1 MRTFRRI
8 MLLALASGVVAF
20 LVVPLVF
27 PFKSSGTVSNLQAAG
42 QRAEFSQIQ
51 DLNVHV
57 STSDYSGEA
66 NVSSEVPVIFLLH
79 GFGASTFSW
88 RDVMTSLSTVGDVV
102 AYDRPAFG
110 FTDRPTNW
118 SGENPYGF
126 AGNMEILKGLINM
139 YAKNREVVVAGHSA
153 GGLLAAEF
161 ARLNPNL
168 VDRLILV
175 APAVFNS
182 GGASWLSS
190 LRVIPQIDAL
200 GPALVQGIA
209 SSGNALL
216 EESYYDKSQL
226 TEKVI
231 AGYNAP
237 LKIVGWE
244 NAFWEFTN
252 APRENQFLEN
262 ASSLN
267 MPTLLITG
275 AFDTVVPTEDT
286 VKLSK
291 IIPNNSLVIIP
302 KTAHL
307 PQEENPELFSQEVLS
322 WLNKTS

>member
-1 MRTFRRI
+1 
-8 MLLALASGVVAF
+8 MLLALASGALAF
-20 LVVPLVF
+20 LVVPLAF
-27 PFKSSGTVSNLQAAG
+27 PFKSSGTVSNLEAAG
-42 QRAEFSQIQ
+42 QGAEFAQIE

-57 STSDYSGEA
+57 ATSDYSGEV

-88 RDVMTSLSTVGDVV
+88 RDVMNSLSTVGDVV

-110 FTDRPTNW
+110 FTDRPTSW
-118 SGENPYGF
+118 VGENPYGF
-126 AGNMEILKGLINM
+126 AGNMEILKGLINS
-139 YAKNREVVVAGHSA
+139 YAKDREVIIAGHSA

-190 LRVIPQIDAL
+190 LRVLPQIEAL

-216 EESYYDKSQL
+216 EESYYDKNQL

-244 NAFWEFTN
+244 KAFWEFTN

-262 ASSLN
+262 IALLN
-267 MPTLLITG
+267 MPTLLISG
-275 AFDTVVPTEDT
+275 EFDTVVPTSDT

-291 IIPNNSLVIIP
+291 MIPNNSLVIIP

-322 WLNKTS
+322 WLNKTN

>member
-1 MRTFRRI
+1 
-8 MLLALASGVVAF
+8 MLLALALGMVAF
-20 LVVPLVF
+20 LVVPLAV
-27 PFKSSGTVSNLQAAG
+27 PFKSSGTVSNLDAAG
-42 QRAEFSQIQ
+42 QGAEFSQIE
-51 DLNVHV
+51 DLNVHLL
-57 STSDYSGEA
+57 TSDYSGEA
-66 NVSSEVPVIFLLH
+66 NIASEVPVIFLLH

-88 RDVMTSLSTVGDVV
+88 RDVMTSLSNVGDVV

-110 FTDRPTNW
+110 FTDRPTTW
-118 SGENPYGF
+118 SGENPYGL
-126 AGNMEILKGLINM
+126 AGNIEILKGLIKT

-182 GGASWLSS
+182 GGGSWLSS
-190 LRVIPQIDAL
+190 LRVIPQIEAL

-209 SSGNALL
+209 TSGNALL

-231 AGYNAP
+231 AGYNTP

-244 NAFWEFTN
+244 KAFWEFTN

-262 ASSLN
+262 AESLN

-291 IIPNNSLVIIP
+291 MISNSSLIIIP

-322 WLNKTS
+322 WLNKTN

>member
-1 MRTFRRI
+1 

-102 AYDRPAFG
+102 AYDRPGFG
-110 FTDRPTNW
+110 FTDRPTTW

-126 AGNMEILKGLINM
+126 AGKMEILKGLINM

-168 VDRLILV
+168 VGRLILV

-216 EESYYDKSQL
+216 EESYHDKSQL

-244 NAFWEFTN
+244 KAFWEFTN

-262 ASSLN
+262 VASLN

-275 AFDTVVPTEDT
+275 EFDTVVPTEDT
-286 VKLSK
+286 IKLSEL
-291 IIPNNSLVIIP
+291 IPNNVLAIIP